1 MKTGLIVTTA
11 VCAALMF
18 TGTAQAQNSFYAVRI
33 GAVDAPTV
41 AKFYESAFGMQ
52 QVLQRGQEIML
63 NFGTTEAAA
72 KANTGP
78 VLIVTKSNSN
88 DVQDP
93 TGHLIF
99 TVADIAATAKAIT
112 AGGGTMKG
120 EPRLIKQ
127 SGDTIGNA
135 VDPAG
140 NQMELIQLP
149 KK

>member
-1 MKTGLIVTTA
+1 MKTGLIVAAA
-11 VCAALMF
+11 VCAASMF
-18 TGTAQAQNSFYAVRI
+18 TGTAQAQNSFYAVRV
-33 GAVDAPTV
+33 GAVDAPAD

-78 VLIVTKSNSN
+78 VLIVTKRMSN

-93 TGHLIF
+93 TGHLLF
-99 TVADIAATAKAIT
+99 TVSDIAATAKAIT
-112 AGGGTMKG
+112 AAGGMMKG

-127 SGDTIGNA
+127 SGDMIGFA
-135 VDPAG
+135 TDPAG

>member
-1 MKTGLIVTTA
+1 MKTAVTVATF
-11 VCAALMF
+11 VCAALLF
-18 TGTAQAQNSFYAVRI
+18 TGSARAQNSFYATRI
-33 GAVDAPTV
+33 GAVDGNAL
-41 AKFYESAFGMQ
+41 AQFYESALGMHE
-52 QVLQRGQEIML
+52 VLRRGQEIML
-63 NFGTTEAAA
+63 NFGATDAAA

-78 VLIVTKSNSN
+78 MLIVTHRNTN

-99 TVADIAATAKAIT
+99 TVADIAATAKAIM
-112 AGGGTMKG
+112 AGGGMMKG

-127 SGDTIGNA
+127 SGDTIGFA

-149 KK
+149 KH